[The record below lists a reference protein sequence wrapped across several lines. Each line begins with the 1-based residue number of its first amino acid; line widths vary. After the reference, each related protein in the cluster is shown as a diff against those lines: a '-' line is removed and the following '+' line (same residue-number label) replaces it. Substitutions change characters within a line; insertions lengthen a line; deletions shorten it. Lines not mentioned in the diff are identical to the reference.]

1 MQAFGLGLLATRR
14 LSNMAD
20 ETKKTFT
27 IRLPEQVAAR
37 VEAQA
42 SGLNVSPTALL
53 QSVIVRHFD
62 LAGQGGLDTASIAAL
77 GGKLAA
83 LTKACQ
89 RLEQAEAERYGQ
101 LLFEVIKSRSA
112 IFHSLDQSIGA
123 NAVDEIIEAS
133 EQTARQYL
141 ARLDDVPEAKQ

>member
-1 MQAFGLGLLATRR
+1 
-14 LSNMAD
+14 MAE
-20 ETKKTFT
+20 ETKKTYT

-37 VEAQA
+37 IEAQA
-42 SGLNVSPTALL
+42 AGMHVSPTTLL
-53 QSVIVRHFD
+53 QSLISRHFD
-62 LAGQGGLDTASIAAL
+62 VAGQGGPDTAPIAAL

-83 LTKACQ
+83 LTKTCE

-101 LLFEVIKSRSA
+101 LLFEVIKTRSA
-112 IFHSLDQSIGA
+112 IFHSLDQSMGA

-141 ARLDDVPEAKQ
+141 ARLANVPEAKQ